1 VQRPQRAA
9 YDPGA
14 CLDVADLVRAGR
26 LIRRLLREPLVHF
39 VLLGVALFVLQRAVA
54 PAGDD
59 REIVVP
65 ASLADGLARDYARRA
80 AHEPTPEEREK
91 LLQRWI
97 DDEVLYREALALGL
111 DRDDVIVR
119 RRLVQKMGF
128 LLEGSAPVPAPT
140 DADLAAFFAANAQRW
155 ARPDRVSIEH
165 VFASYGTPG
174 VEAEDRVTAWIPEL
188 AAGRSPASFGDPFMR
203 GRVMTRASEDQLAGG
218 FGADFAK
225 AVIALPE
232 GVWSGPIASSY
243 GAHAVRVTERVPG
256 SVPSLAEIRDAV
268 EKDWRDEQ
276 RESLDR
282 QAVETLRRQWSVR
295 IEPDR

>member
-1 VQRPQRAA
+1 M
-9 YDPGA
+9 
-14 CLDVADLVRAGR
+14 
-26 LIRRLLREPLVHF
+26 
-39 VLLGVALFVLQRAVA
+39 LQRAVA

-80 AHEPTPEEREK
+80 AHDPTPEEREK

-243 GAHAVRVTERVPG
+243 GVHAVRVTERVPG
-256 SVPSLAEIRDAV
+256 SVPSLDEVRDAV

-276 RESLDR
+276 REALDR